1 LIEPGVHGQPLTSK
15 HPTQIMASFIA
26 RVELHGG
33 TSEDYEALHKAMAT
47 LGFARALM
55 SDKGPAVQLPSGQ
68 YFGIGDLTASQ
79 VSEFAQG
86 AALKTKKGFA
96 VFVSDFTNAAWFG
109 LDPVETPAPAPAA

>member
-1 LIEPGVHGQPLTSK
+1 
-15 HPTQIMASFIA
+15 MASFIA

-33 TSEDYEALHKAMAT
+33 TADDYETLHKAMAIA
-47 LGFARALM
+47 GFSRALL
-55 SDKGPAVQLPSGQ
+55 SDKGPAVLLPGGQ
-68 YFGIGDLTASQ
+68 YFGVGELTATQ

-109 LDPVETPAPAPAA
+109 LDPVETPAVKA

>member
-1 LIEPGVHGQPLTSK
+1 
-15 HPTQIMASFIA
+15 MATYIA

-33 TSEDYEALHKAMAT
+33 TAEDYDILHKAMASA
-47 LGFARALM
+47 GFSRAIL
-55 SDKGPAVQLPSGQ
+55 SDNGPAVHLPSGQ
-68 YFGIGDLTASQ
+68 YFGVGELTASQ

-109 LDPVETPAPAPAA
+109 LDPVEAPAPTAA